1 MDRARKLT
9 VDGERWTVAPSQNRF
24 TQDSAGLALSC
35 KLPGEM
41 GRGTMESILVL
52 THADESGTALSKGS
66 LEAVTAGQELAARLG
81 AKLTIGIVAKSATT
95 PAAQVAGA
103 AKRLLVVEGEAFG
116 QARFASD
123 AAACE
128 ALCRAAQAT
137 IVVAPESSRFARVMA
152 AVAHRVG
159 GFIDTH
165 VAALATH
172 ITAIGGA
179 ESVEGTRW
187 FYRQRIE
194 AVVSREKRPWFLLVD
209 AGTNAAFAGEAGE
222 AQVEEIGV
230 ELPAMRTNVTGMRA
244 PQQGAQTIR
253 PDAKLLFV
261 AGAGWTKKQPNG
273 QIHVEQAGELI
284 LKFLKASGASLG
296 SSKSL
301 VDQGGEGNSV
311 LPFLTHL
318 NQVGQTGSTPRH
330 TKGLST
336 CCHGEEPHVVG
347 WRFVGERRAVSL
359 DPNCGWTRGK
369 ADVVYVADAFE
380 VIGKVNALLEKAAA
394 RY

>member
-1 MDRARKLT
+1 
-9 VDGERWTVAPSQNRF
+9 
-24 TQDSAGLALSC
+24 
-35 KLPGEM
+35 
-41 GRGTMESILVL
+41 MESILVL
-52 THADESGTALSKGS
+52 THADESGAALSKGS
-66 LEAVTAGQELAARLG
+66 LESVTAGRELAARLG
-81 AKLTIGIVAKSATT
+81 AELTIGIVAKHAASA
-95 PAAQVAGA
+95 AAQVAGA
-103 AKRLLVVEGEAFG
+103 APRILAVQGEAFA

-137 IVVAPESSRFARVMA
+137 IVLAPESSRFTRVMA
-152 AVAHRVG
+152 AVAHRLG
-159 GFIDTH
+159 GVIDTH
-165 VAALATH
+165 
-172 ITAIGGA
+172 ITSIGGA
-179 ESVEGTRW
+179 ANVEATRW

-209 AGTNAAFAGEAGE
+209 PGTHAPYAGSGTHPAFAGAGTNAALASDAAQ
-222 AQVEEIGV
+222 AQVEEIAIAV
-230 ELPAMRTNVTGMRA
+230 ELPAMRTQVTGFRS
-244 PQQGAQTIR
+244 PKTDQQTIH

-261 AGAGWTKKQPNG
+261 AGAGWTKKQPDG
-273 QIHVEQAGELI
+273 QVHVEQAGELI
-284 LKFLKASGASLG
+284 LKFLAVSGASLG

-330 TKGLST
+330 AKGLST

-369 ADVVYVADAFE
+369 ADVVYVADAFK
-380 VIGKVNALLEKAAA
+380 VMAKVNELLEKATSSS
-394 RY
+394 

>member
-1 MDRARKLT
+1 
-9 VDGERWTVAPSQNRF
+9 
-24 TQDSAGLALSC
+24 
-35 KLPGEM
+35 
-41 GRGTMESILVL
+41 MESILVL
-52 THADESGTALSKGS
+52 THADENGAMLSKGS
-66 LEAVTAGQELAARLG
+66 LEAVTAGEDLARRVG
-81 AKLTIGIVAKSATT
+81 AELTIGIVAKSAAGAT
-95 PAAQVAGA
+95 AQVGGA
-103 AKRLLVVEGEAFG
+103 AKRVLAVEGEAFA
-116 QARFASD
+116 QSRFATD

-137 IVVAPESSRFARVMA
+137 IVVAPGSSRFARVMA
-152 AVAHRVG
+152 AVAHRAAGV
-159 GFIDTH
+159 IDTH
-165 VAALATH
+165 V
-172 ITAIGGA
+172 TAIGGA
-179 ESVEGTRW
+179 DSVEATRW

-209 AGTNAAFAGEAGE
+209 SGTHPAFAGDA
-222 AQVEEIGV
+222 VETPVEQITV
-230 ELPAMRTNVTGMRA
+230 ELPAVRTNVTGTRA
-244 PQQGAQTIR
+244 PKLDAQTIR

-261 AGAGWTKKQPNG
+261 AGAGWTKKQPDG
-273 QIHVEQAGELI
+273 QVHVEQAGELI
-284 LKFLKASGASLG
+284 LSFLKTSGASLG

-330 TKGLST
+330 AKGLST

-380 VIGKVNALLEKAAA
+380 VIGKVNALLEKVAS
-394 RY
+394 RS

>member
-1 MDRARKLT
+1 
-9 VDGERWTVAPSQNRF
+9 
-24 TQDSAGLALSC
+24 
-35 KLPGEM
+35 
-41 GRGTMESILVL
+41 MESILVL
-52 THADESGTALSKGS
+52 THADESGAALSKGS
-66 LEAVTAGQELAARLG
+66 LEAVTAGRELAARLS
-81 AKLTIGIVAKSATT
+81 AELLIGIVAKHATS

-103 AKRLLVVEGEAFG
+103 APRILAVQGEPFA

-123 AAACE
+123 AAACTE
-128 ALCRAAQAT
+128 LCRAAQAT
-137 IVVAPESSRFARVMA
+137 IVLAPESSRFARVMA

-159 GFIDTH
+159 SVID
-165 VAALATH
+165 TH
-172 ITAIGGA
+172 ITAIGG
-179 ESVEGTRW
+179 EHEVEATRW

-194 AVVSREKRPWFLLVD
+194 AVVRRAKRPWFLLLD
-209 AGTNAAFAGEAGE
+209 AGTHPAFASET
-222 AQVEEIGV
+222 AQTQAEEIAIAV
-230 ELPAMRTNVTGMRA
+230 ELPALRTEVTGTRS
-244 PQQGAQTIR
+244 PKQGAQTIR

-261 AGAGWTKKQPNG
+261 AGAGWTKRQPDG
-273 QIHVEQAGELI
+273 QIHVEEAGELI
-284 LKFLKASGASLG
+284 LKFLAVSGASLG

-330 TKGLST
+330 AKGLST

-369 ADVVYVADAFE
+369 ADVVYVADAFQ
-380 VIGKVNALLEKAAA
+380 VIAKVNELLEKAASIS
-394 RY
+394 

>member
-1 MDRARKLT
+1 
-9 VDGERWTVAPSQNRF
+9 
-24 TQDSAGLALSC
+24 
-35 KLPGEM
+35 
-41 GRGTMESILVL
+41 MESILVL
-52 THADESGTALSKGS
+52 THADESGAVLSKGS
-66 LEAVTAGQELAARLG
+66 LESVTAGRELAARLG
-81 AKLTIGIVAKSATT
+81 AELTIGIVAKDASSA
-95 PAAQVAGA
+95 AAQVAGA
-103 AKRLLVVEGEAFG
+103 AKRLLGVQGEAFA

-137 IVVAPESSRFARVMA
+137 IVLAPHSSRFARVMA

-159 GFIDTH
+159 GLID
-165 VAALATH
+165 TH

-179 ESVEGTRW
+179 ANLEATRW

-194 AVVSREKRPWFLLVD
+194 AVVSREKRPWFLLLD
-209 AGTNAAFAGEAGE
+209 AGTHPAFAGEAAP
-222 AQVEEIGV
+222 AQAEEIAIAV
-230 ELPAMRTNVTGMRA
+230 ELPALRTEVKGTRA
-244 PQQGAQTIR
+244 PKQGAQTIR

-261 AGAGWTKKQPNG
+261 AGWTKKQPDG
-273 QIHVEQAGELI
+273 QIHVEDAGELI
-284 LKFLKASGASLG
+284 LKFLGASGASLG

-330 TKGLST
+330 AKGLST

-380 VIGKVNALLEKAAA
+380 VMKRVNALLEDAASGS
-394 RY
+394 